1 MKTFN
6 LKSPIDI
13 KSVKDKVDECVPIRK
28 YINNVLFK
36 QRNEIYR
43 KIVRFCSTNK
53 EQRGTLR
60 NEINDFVIKPLYY
73 KGGWPF
79 PNSRGVIE
87 ALAEDIGKV
96 VYYLKLFGF
105 EDELNTELNRVGI
118 ESINLIHSKFDSE
131 FKINNPTAE
140 LNKEQIKK
148 EIINLLS
155 LQQEI
160 CETAD
165 LIKVSAYK
173 QLPNHIKK
181 SKMNPSG
188 IDDETFSEL
197 VKKQLVEDKKK
208 TLENFTEKAI
218 IGKNFI
224 DTKEVYY
231 NNIVK

>member
-1 MKTFN
+1 MA
-6 LKSPIDI
+6 
-13 KSVKDKVDECVPIRK
+13 
-28 YINNVLFK
+28 
-36 QRNEIYR
+36 
-43 KIVRFCSTNK
+43 
-53 EQRGTLR
+53 
-60 NEINDFVIKPLYY
+60 
-73 KGGWPF
+73 F

-118 ESINLIHSKFDSE
+118 ESIILIHSKFESE

-160 CETAD
+160 CETAN
-165 LIKVSAYK
+165 LIKVNAYK
-173 QLPNHIKK
+173 ELPNHIKTT
-181 SKMNPSG
+181 KMNPSG

-208 TLENFTEKAI
+208 VLENFTEKAI